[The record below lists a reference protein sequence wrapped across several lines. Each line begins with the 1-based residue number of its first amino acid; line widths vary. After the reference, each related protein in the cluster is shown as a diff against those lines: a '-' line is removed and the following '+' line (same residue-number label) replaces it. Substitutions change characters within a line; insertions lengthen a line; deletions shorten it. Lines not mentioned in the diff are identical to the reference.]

1 MLAYFV
7 KYMKNLIKEKDIVTL
22 SHVMN
27 ALSITD
33 TFKDVN
39 NNMDKNNTI
48 EPYYI

>member
-1 MLAYFV
+1 MLAHFV

-39 NNMDKNNTI
+39 NNHNESNQHG
-48 EPYYI
+48 